1 MALTKISRSLLDT
14 GVSDSSDATAITIS
28 SSEQVMIGTTDA
40 GYPDYGDSLT
50 LGDVDGGG
58 GNSGMTIRSGT
69 SSYGT
74 FYFSDAT
81 GTAAGTYAGK
91 MQYNHST
98 NSMVFGTNSSDRLT
112 IDSSGNVGIG
122 TTSPPHKFSVF
133 GTGFGNATIQIEGE
147 GGADPYI
154 NFLANN
160 AQHWSLGVDDSDSD
174 KFKIAEH
181 SALGTNDY
189 FVVDTSGNVGI
200 GTTSPSMKVN
210 ISHGDQDGL
219 RFNCANTA
227 ETFIDFG
234 DTDDNDIGRISYDH
248 ADNHMAF
255 RTNNAERMR
264 LNTSGKLLLGS
275 TSDSFDNNSKIVLHP
290 GSDSYIISSGQLLSL
305 NRTGAHGAMIGFY
318 YQGSFVGSISSNAN
332 SLPSDKNFKRD
343 ISDLDLGLNLITK
356 LKPSQYNY
364 KIDSED
370 CPKMYGLIAQ
380 DLEESLTEVGVEK
393 NSSWL
398 LQHKPNDD
406 EKESQ
411 YEVDYLKL
419 TPVLIKAIQELL
431 AKVEEL
437 ESKIN
442 E

>member
-1 MALTKISRSLLDT
+1 MALTKISRGLLDT

-50 LGDVDGGG
+50 VADVDGGG
-58 GNSGMTIRSGT
+58 GNAGMTIRSGT

-91 MQYNHST
+91 MQYNHSN
-98 NSMVFGTNSSDRLT
+98 NSMVFGTNSADRLT

-122 TTSPPHKFSVF
+122 ITNPSDYYSEQLVV
-133 GTGFGNATIQIEGE
+133 NAEEGE
-147 GGADPYI
+147 GGITIKNATDNNGYLMFAD
-154 NFLANN
+154 
-160 AQHWSLGVDDSDSD
+160 G
-174 KFKIAEH
+174 
-181 SALGTNDY
+181 
-189 FVVDTSGNVGI
+189 TSGSEAYRGYIMYGHSVDEMRLY
-200 GTTSPSMKVN
+200 TSTYMNFYSN
-210 ISHGDQDGL
+210 GS
-219 RFNCANTA
+219 
-227 ETFIDFG
+227 
-234 DTDDNDIGRISYDH
+234 
-248 ADNHMAF
+248 
-255 RTNNAERMR
+255 ERMR
-264 LNTSGKLLLGS
+264 LTSGGDFLVGKTVTTLSTAGIHMQGS
-275 TSDSFDNNSKIVLHP
+275 TGRTLCTVSGDNVM
-290 GSDSYIISSGQLLSL
+290 DL
-305 NRTGAHGAMIGFY
+305 NRTTSNGVILGFY
-318 YQGSFVGSISSNAN
+318 LNGSSVGTISTNTH

-343 ISDLDLGLNLITK
+343 ISDLDLGLNLVTK

-393 NSSWL
+393 NSTWL
-398 LQHKPNDD
+398 LQHEPKDD
-406 EKESQ
+406 EKQS
-411 YEVDYLKL
+411 DYSLDYTKL
-419 TPVLIKAIQELL
+419 IPILINSIQELS

>member
-1 MALTKISRSLLDT
+1 MALTKISRGLLNT

-50 LGDVDGGG
+50 VADVDGGG
-58 GNSGMTIRSGT
+58 GNAGMTIRSGT

-91 MQYNHST
+91 MQYNHSN
-98 NSMVFGTNSSDRLT
+98 NSMVFGTNSADRLT

-122 TTSPPHKFSVF
+122 ITNPSDYYSEQLVV
-133 GTGFGNATIQIEGE
+133 NAEEGE
-147 GGADPYI
+147 GGITIKNATDNNGYLMFAD
-154 NFLANN
+154 
-160 AQHWSLGVDDSDSD
+160 G
-174 KFKIAEH
+174 
-181 SALGTNDY
+181 
-189 FVVDTSGNVGI
+189 TSGSEAYRGYIMYGHSVDEMRLY
-200 GTTSPSMKVN
+200 TSTYMNFYSN
-210 ISHGDQDGL
+210 GS
-219 RFNCANTA
+219 
-227 ETFIDFG
+227 
-234 DTDDNDIGRISYDH
+234 
-248 ADNHMAF
+248 
-255 RTNNAERMR
+255 ERMR
-264 LNTSGKLLLGS
+264 LTSGGDFLVGKTVTTLSTAGIHMQGS
-275 TSDSFDNNSKIVLHP
+275 TGRTLCTVSGDNVM
-290 GSDSYIISSGQLLSL
+290 DL
-305 NRTGAHGAMIGFY
+305 NRTTSNGVILGFY
-318 YQGSFVGSISSNAN
+318 LNGSSVGTISTNTH

-343 ISDLDLGLNLITK
+343 ISDLDLGLNLVTK

-393 NSSWL
+393 NSTWL
-398 LQHKPNDD
+398 LQHEPKDD
-406 EKESQ
+406 EKQS
-411 YEVDYLKL
+411 DYSLDYTKL
-419 TPVLIKAIQELL
+419 IPILINSIQELS